1 MRLGQ
6 PTPLSGE
13 AHANVQSLIVGA
25 AADLAVVAQVELRRR
40 GEGRGGREAD
50 GGGIA
55 LRRATTI
62 AGSAIVPCVT
72 ADPSP

>member
-13 AHANVQSLIVGA
+13 AHAN
-25 AADLAVVAQVELRRR
+25 DLAVVAQVELRRR